1 MAQKRK
7 DWNGL
12 ISGFKASDLV
22 FLDESGCNT
31 DMTRRYAYSLGGSRA
46 VDSAPLSK
54 PKNTTI
60 LSSLQLDGT
69 LRYTTF
75 SGGTTVER
83 FKRYLETDL
92 LPHLNGNSV
101 LIMDNMKSH
110 HAKAVRNLLD
120 SSGVRYI
127 YLPPYSPDLN
137 PIEKLWS
144 TVKSFLRKFKARIL
158 DALPNAIQNAF
169 HSVTISD
176 CSGWFRFLYDLHVSG
191 GFYAALLLLILALT
205 GLTWSFGWYRDA
217 FYTAFGISTTS
228 KQTHAPTSAVP
239 PKTAGER
246 GSKKHPKTDY
256 TQWAEVLAD
265 LQSRYPEYKS
275 ISIQDGSATVS
286 TAAYGNTRGSDR
298 YSFDP
303 ATGEITEV
311 QLYKDLPKS
320 GKIRGWIYSVHVGS
334 WGGMTTRILTCLVSL
349 LGTIF
354 AITGYYF
361 WIKKQFRK
369 LR

>member
-1 MAQKRK
+1 MQIISTSFRFWKNSRISHVWRSLKRWICLSALILSGAFFNRQDIAARRSLFMPVNRSVPDAAQKRK

-12 ISGFKASDLV
+12 ISGFKARDLV

-46 VDSAPLSK
+46 IDSAPLSK

-60 LSSLQLDGT
+60 LSSIQLDGT

-101 LIMDNMKSH
+101 LIMDDMKSH

-144 TVKSFLRKFKARIL
+144 KVKAFLRKFKARTL

-176 CSGWFRFLYDLHVSG
+176 CSGWFRFCG
-191 GFYAALLLLILALT
+191 YAL
-205 GLTWSFGWYRDA
+205 
-217 FYTAFGISTTS
+217 
-228 KQTHAPTSAVP
+228 
-239 PKTAGER
+239 
-246 GSKKHPKTDY
+246 
-256 TQWAEVLAD
+256 
-265 LQSRYPEYKS
+265 
-275 ISIQDGSATVS
+275 
-286 TAAYGNTRGSDR
+286 
-298 YSFDP
+298 
-303 ATGEITEV
+303 
-311 QLYKDLPKS
+311 
-320 GKIRGWIYSVHVGS
+320 
-334 WGGMTTRILTCLVSL
+334 
-349 LGTIF
+349 
-354 AITGYYF
+354 
-361 WIKKQFRK
+361 
-369 LR
+369 

>member
-1 MAQKRK
+1 MKRWICLSALILSGAFFNRQDIAGRKSLFTPVNRSVPDAAQKGK

-12 ISGFKASDLV
+12 MSGFKASDLV

-31 DMTRRYAYSLGGSRA
+31 DMTRRYAYSLGGSRS

-60 LSSLQLDGT
+60 LSSIQLDGT

-120 SSGVRYI
+120 SSSVRYI

-144 TVKSFLRKFKARIL
+144 KAKALLRKFRARTL

-176 CSGWFRFLYDLHVSG
+176 CSGWFRFCG
-191 GFYAALLLLILALT
+191 YAL
-205 GLTWSFGWYRDA
+205 
-217 FYTAFGISTTS
+217 
-228 KQTHAPTSAVP
+228 
-239 PKTAGER
+239 
-246 GSKKHPKTDY
+246 
-256 TQWAEVLAD
+256 
-265 LQSRYPEYKS
+265 
-275 ISIQDGSATVS
+275 
-286 TAAYGNTRGSDR
+286 
-298 YSFDP
+298 
-303 ATGEITEV
+303 
-311 QLYKDLPKS
+311 
-320 GKIRGWIYSVHVGS
+320 
-334 WGGMTTRILTCLVSL
+334 
-349 LGTIF
+349 
-354 AITGYYF
+354 
-361 WIKKQFRK
+361 
-369 LR
+369 